1 MLYTFLLTLLVL
13 DCVVVIGAILLQSG
27 KGGGL
32 AASFGGA
39 SSSPDA
45 FIGIRQ
51 AGNLL
56 TKVSWW
62 GGATF
67 LVLAFILQM
76 MSSRT
81 NTPRSILERGLGQ
94 PVNAAPPPTSA
105 IRRPGRRVRPEQ
117 HPCTAAPYAPAP
129 KRSPLDLSDLPSRTQ
144 RPVRRSH
151 PASVASTWFIS
162 WSGFGDAV
170 PARSTDESASPFAQ
184 WSYSSSLARELMP
197 DRSDRTSVA
206 ALASPPRR
214 RTRIREVGQP
224 LRVQPIQPRRS
235 VLGTL
240 GTVPGSTSR

>member
-13 DCVVVIGAILLQSG
+13 DCLVVIGAILLQSG

-105 IRRPGRRVRPEQ
+105 PAVPLE
-117 HPCTAAPYAPAP
+117 PLPTTPAP
-129 KRSPLDLSDLPSRTQ
+129 TQAPQTTSPATP
-144 RPVRRSH
+144 RP
-151 PASVASTWFIS
+151 
-162 WSGFGDAV
+162 
-170 PARSTDESASPFAQ
+170 
-184 WSYSSSLARELMP
+184 
-197 DRSDRTSVA
+197 
-206 ALASPPRR
+206 
-214 RTRIREVGQP
+214 
-224 LRVQPIQPRRS
+224 
-235 VLGTL
+235 
-240 GTVPGSTSR
+240 